1 MKALE
6 NNENDKEAW
15 KNLAKSLQSTNLEE
29 AISVFQLILKTFP
42 TSGLFLRMFCEIQ
55 EKARNF
61 TAVENVHCVVF
72 HLNFLGFTKEYEKMW
87 NNGYLCILLFLL

>member
-61 TAVENVHCVVF
+61 PAIENVRSIDF
-72 HLNFLGFTKEYEKMW
+72 HFDFLGFTKEYEKMW
-87 NNGYLCILLFLL
+87 NNGYLCILLFIL

>member
-61 TAVENVHCVVF
+61 PAIENVHCVVF
-72 HLNFLGFTKEYEKMW
+72 HLIFRFYKK
-87 NNGYLCILLFLL
+87 I